1 MSKKFNLFA
10 ALATLTA
17 GALVTSLASEA
28 LAAGGGE
35 GPVVYVTGQDLFYD
49 TIVLG
54 DLPPNGPFQLLE
66 MAGPT
71 GLQTEFGP
79 GDRGYVGGRW
89 WVDINSDGEMDP
101 ADVYF
106 LCPLLPPGREEP

>member
-28 LAAGGGE
+28 RAASGGE

-54 DLPPNGPFQLLE
+54 ELPPIGPFQLLE

-71 GLQTEFGP
+71 GLMTEFGP

-101 ADVYF
+101 ADMYF